1 MAELQK
7 FKKDVDIGL
16 YLKGLT
22 IGEGMGRRGGRMHP
36 QNPVILTVLPLTFL
50 GSWRVTDTPMM
61 YLSNVPGL
69 SSFLAVFDLSFWL
82 YNLKDYLCEH

>member
-1 MAELQK
+1 MAELRK

-36 QNPVILTVLPLTFL
+36 QNPVILAVLPLTFL
-50 GSWRVTDTPMM
+50 GSWRVTETPMIQGW
-61 YLSNVPGL
+61 YCSHVPGL
-69 SSFLAVFDLSFWL
+69 SSFLAVFDRSLWL
-82 YNLKDYLCEH
+82 YNLKEHL